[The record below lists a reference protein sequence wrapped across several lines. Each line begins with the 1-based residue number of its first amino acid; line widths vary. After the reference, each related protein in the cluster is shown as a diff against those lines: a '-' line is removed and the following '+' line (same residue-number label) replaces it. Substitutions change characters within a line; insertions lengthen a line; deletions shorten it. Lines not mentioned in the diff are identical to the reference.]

1 MIDIKSLSNCKD
13 RFFLIAGPCIIEDED
28 TAFMIAREVKK
39 ICIELDIPYIFKAS
53 YKKANR
59 TRLDSFTGIGDQK
72 ALEIIQRIGKD
83 LDLPVITDIHEARD
97 ADMASPYVDAIQI
110 PAFLSRQTDLLVA
123 AAKTGK
129 VVNIKKAQFSAPSAM
144 EFPIQKVKQSG
155 NKNVWVTERGT
166 SFGYQN
172 LIVDFTGFPIL
183 SSFDVPI
190 ILDCTHSLQIPN
202 QDSGVTGGK
211 PEYIETLAKAGI
223 AAGADGLFME
233 THPEPA
239 LSKSDGANML
249 ALNQLEALLKK
260 LVLIKKAID

>member
-1 MIDIKSLSNCKD
+1 LSNCKD

-28 TAFMIAREVKK
+28 TSFLIAREVKN
-39 ICIELDIPYIFKAS
+39 ICIKLDIPYIFKAS

-83 LDLPVITDIHEARD
+83 LDLPVITDIHESKD
-97 ADMASPYVDAIQI
+97 ADMAAPYVDALQI

-123 AAKTGK
+123 AARTGK
-129 VVNIKKAQFSAPSAM
+129 VINIKKAQFSAPSAM
-144 EFPIQKVKQSG
+144 EFPIQKVKESG
-155 NKNVWVTERGT
+155 NNNIWITERGT

-172 LIVDFTGFPIL
+172 LIVDFTGFPVL
-183 SSFDVPI
+183 TSFNVPL

-202 QDSGVTGGK
+202 QDSGITGGK

-233 THPEPA
+233 THPKPS

-249 ALNQLEALLKK
+249 ALNQLENLLKK